1 MADSTFNDLAGKE
14 VRVGD
19 IFVFPSGSPRYGGLT
34 LEIGIVV
41 KKTSSRI
48 STISTKLVNKS
59 DPKFKTSSR
68 TTSKILVVTDAV
80 LDLPGYSSTYRTRK
94 SIFIWLKHLKK
105 EDVLRRR
112 PLLVKASTPSTNP
125 LAVQVELLRD
135 TKRSTVVKEEP
146 STVLRSY
153 ARVLVVVCNRNL

>member
-48 STISTKLVNKS
+48 STISTKLLNKS

-80 LDLPGYSSTYRTRK
+80 LDLPVTQALIEQG
-94 SIFIWLKHLKK
+94 K
-105 EDVLRRR
+105 EYL
-112 PLLVKASTPSTNP
+112 
-125 LAVQVELLRD
+125 
-135 TKRSTVVKEEP
+135 
-146 STVLRSY
+146 Y
-153 ARVLVVVCNRNL
+153 G

>member
-80 LDLPGYSSTYRTRK
+80 LDLAVTQALIEQG
-94 SIFIWLKHLKK
+94 K
-105 EDVLRRR
+105 EYL
-112 PLLVKASTPSTNP
+112 
-125 LAVQVELLRD
+125 
-135 TKRSTVVKEEP
+135 
-146 STVLRSY
+146 Y
-153 ARVLVVVCNRNL
+153 G